1 MSKLKEAIISAS
13 GESTEEGINVNF
25 ASAISSALRISEET
39 AKSAIQESLENDL
52 GTLYSIAVKFK
63 AQVDYA
69 PSAGTYIILD
79 VNSHRFVFRYDSCF
93 HYCMVL

>member
-1 MSKLKEAIISAS
+1 MENKNKPFTVS
-13 GESTEEGINVNF
+13 VNF
-25 ASAISSALRISEET
+25 ESAIASALKISEET
-39 AKSAIQESLENDL
+39 AKAEIQSSSENDL

-63 AQVDYA
+63 ARVDYA

-79 VNSHRFVFRYDSCF
+79 VNLHRFIFRYDSCF